1 LLFLENK
8 KDVQTVTDDRGWT
21 VANSI
26 VSFDQ
31 DDNDDGIDDGFDN
44 DALDF
49 NKNVKDNLKV
59 IDNTLDYAIN
69 LETIV

>member
-1 LLFLENK
+1 MENK

>member
-1 LLFLENK
+1 LENK